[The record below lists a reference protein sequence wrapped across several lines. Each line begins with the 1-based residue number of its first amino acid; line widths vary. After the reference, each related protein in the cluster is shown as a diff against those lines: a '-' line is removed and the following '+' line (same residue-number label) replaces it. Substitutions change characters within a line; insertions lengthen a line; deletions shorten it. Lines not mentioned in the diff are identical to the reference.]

1 MSFFLRQRDVEQLRR
16 AQRALLSVPS
26 LDTDPSAEPPHSATI
41 TPEAWVEAVAEALRP
56 LFGTDH
62 VYYTEPVGG
71 ALPQGGRIENTASVE
86 ATFGE
91 GTSSEATS
99 GDAGTALF
107 ACHPAVGAAFE
118 RGLKRHFTGLEDG
131 FTQFRDAHT
140 TMVRRLVR
148 SAGTGA
154 FHDAPLFDAGSQAA
168 SQLYQEVFRPAGIQR
183 KVALSAPLAQGEA
196 MLVVGFA
203 EADAPAFRGRRHSL
217 LELLLPAFESSIRFR
232 RHLAR
237 QAIGLE
243 GVLGEAPVPII
254 FFDARARERFRNE
267 AFHRLSSETSILAPS
282 VPSGSDLR
290 EAARALALQVGV
302 EAEVLTAVPAVTEDI
317 GFYRLRACPNV
328 SHQGEAGTLVFVER
342 TDRQPSASQ
351 TASASEPDAPSSEAI
366 LPSAGDIADI
376 TTLTVR
382 EAEVARLVAEGNTD
396 QDIADRLEISVFTA
410 RRHAG
415 SILKKLDLSSRAGVG
430 LALVRAI
437 Q

>member
-1 MSFFLRQRDVEQLRR
+1 M
-16 AQRALLSVPS
+16 
-26 LDTDPSAEPPHSATI
+26 
-41 TPEAWVEAVAEALRP
+41 AEALRT

-62 VYYTEPVGG
+62 VYYTEPVSG
-71 ALPQGGRIENTASVE
+71 ALPQGGRIEDTAS
-86 ATFGE
+86 G
-91 GTSSEATS
+91 EATS
-99 GDAGTALF
+99 GEATSGEATSGEATSGATGPALF

-140 TMVRRLVR
+140 TMIRRLVR

-168 SQLYQEVFRPAGIQR
+168 SQLYQDVFRPAGIQR
-183 KVALSAPLAQGEA
+183 KLALSAPLAQGEA
-196 MLVVGFA
+196 MLVVGFS
-203 EADAPAFRGRRHSL
+203 EADAPAFRGRRHWL

-237 QAIGLE
+237 RAIGLE

-267 AFHRLSSETSILAPS
+267 AFRRLSSETSILAPSVPAPS

-328 SHQGEAGTLVFVER
+328 SHQGEAGTLVFIER
-342 TDRQPSASQ
+342 TDWQPSASQ
-351 TASASEPDAPSSEAI
+351 TASASEPDAPSSGAI
-366 LPSAGDIADI
+366 LPSAGDIAEI
-376 TTLTVR
+376 TS
-382 EAEVARLVAEGNTD
+382 GDNPC
-396 QDIADRLEISVFTA
+396 
-410 RRHAG
+410 
-415 SILKKLDLSSRAGVG
+415 
-430 LALVRAI
+430 
-437 Q
+437 

>member
-1 MSFFLRQRDVEQLRR
+1 MRR

-26 LDTDPSAEPPHSATI
+26 LDTDPSAEPPHSAAL
-41 TPEAWVEAVAEALRP
+41 TPEAWVEAVAEALRT

-71 ALPQGGRIENTASVE
+71 ALPQGGRIEDTASGE
-86 ATFGE
+86 AT
-91 GTSSEATS
+91 SNEATS
-99 GDAGTALF
+99 GDTGPALF

-140 TMVRRLVR
+140 TMIRRLVR

-168 SQLYQEVFRPAGIQR
+168 SQLYQDVFRPAGIQR
-183 KVALSAPLAQGEA
+183 KLALSAPLAQGEA
-196 MLVVGFA
+196 MLVVGFS
-203 EADAPAFRGRRHSL
+203 EADAPAFRGRRHWL

-267 AFHRLSSETSILAPS
+267 AFRRLSSETSILAPSVPAPSVPAPSVPAPS

-351 TASASEPDAPSSEAI
+351 PVSASEPDAPSSEAI

-382 EAEVARLVAEGNTD
+382 EAEVARLIAEGNTD